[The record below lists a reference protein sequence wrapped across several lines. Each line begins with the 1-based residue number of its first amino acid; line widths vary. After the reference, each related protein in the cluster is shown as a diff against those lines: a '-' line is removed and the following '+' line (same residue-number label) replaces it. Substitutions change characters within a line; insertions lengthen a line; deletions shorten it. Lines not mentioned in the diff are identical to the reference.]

1 MHISDGSVEQIQ
13 VVIPSSVCDEDCCFN
28 SAVEISGKVVVSPK
42 PNQPVEIQGET
53 VKVVGKL
60 DLQSFPFGPR
70 KYYAP
75 EYVRQQI
82 HLRPKTNIYSAILR
96 LSSLITNALQTTLI
110 QDNFVSVFTPI
121 LTSNDCEGAG
131 EVFLTRPASD
141 EMCREMGGNRKLEE
155 SYFNKKVYLTVSGQ
169 LHLEAI
175 AGGISKVFTLG
186 PTFRSENSRSRRHLA
201 EFRMLEAEIAFCN
214 DLQPILSTIESLV
227 KHSAKVILEHGAL
240 DLITVGKYYNENLE
254 ESLNEVLKSPFTTI
268 SYREAMELLLNNR
281 DSFKTPP
288 RDEADIGSE
297 HELFLVKHMGGPTFL
312 VDWPA
317 KIKPF
322 YMRTN
327 NDDNSLVSCVDLLV
341 PGVGELCGG
350 SLRENRYDILKSRLE
365 SLNLEES
372 LSWYL
377 DLRKYGGSPT
387 GGFGMGVERLI
398 SYLLKIP
405 NVKDIVPFP
414 RTPHNCPM

>member
-1 MHISDGSVEQIQ
+1 MKSLRKQKSNTFMHISDGSVEQIQ

-175 AGGISKVFTLG
+175 AGYSINYLKFLECLIGIS
-186 PTFRSENSRSRRHLA
+186 N
-201 EFRMLEAEIAFCN
+201 
-214 DLQPILSTIESLV
+214 
-227 KHSAKVILEHGAL
+227 
-240 DLITVGKYYNENLE
+240 
-254 ESLNEVLKSPFTTI
+254 
-268 SYREAMELLLNNR
+268 
-281 DSFKTPP
+281 
-288 RDEADIGSE
+288 
-297 HELFLVKHMGGPTFL
+297 
-312 VDWPA
+312 
-317 KIKPF
+317 
-322 YMRTN
+322 
-327 NDDNSLVSCVDLLV
+327 
-341 PGVGELCGG
+341 
-350 SLRENRYDILKSRLE
+350 
-365 SLNLEES
+365 
-372 LSWYL
+372 
-377 DLRKYGGSPT
+377 
-387 GGFGMGVERLI
+387 GF
-398 SYLLKIP
+398 
-405 NVKDIVPFP
+405 
-414 RTPHNCPM
+414 